1 MYVPSNEVLIVE
13 TALHSFLLNVP
24 RAAAIWLVMLIVA
37 VFAVVALSRS
47 GVRVAAE
54 PDVADPDP
62 TRPDPIRPDP
72 IRPNS
77 IRPDPTRRHPARTD
91 GAQAEEALSNPR
103 AGRAAPVADDRDW
116 AHRYADEVAVAAER
130 AAATAQRRRAEWE
143 RAQDAVDEAW
153 AAFDAADR
161 AVRRTAAAA
170 ALPVF
175 DDARTPAEYADR
187 ERFLHRSATA
197 ACRRHELSIHEL
209 NDVLAHRNG
218 WDPTRHPVHQEAA
231 LCKAVRDRQFMAYR
245 EATTRERQA
254 WHTAGVAAA
263 ALRSLREEAAA
274 ARLRLN
280 EHVPTPG
287 QLWWAEQWS
296 TAEPAVGDP
305 AVTDEVRPA
314 TGHPATD
321 HPATDHPVSG
331 HPATDHRATGHRVS
345 APVRQA
351 PTSVVGA
358 QLATR

>member
-1 MYVPSNEVLIVE
+1 MNVPSNEVLIVE
-13 TALHSFLLNVP
+13 TALQSFLLNVP
-24 RAAAIWLVMLIVA
+24 RAAAIWVVMLTVALFAVA
-37 VFAVVALSRS
+37 VLSRS
-47 GVRVAAE
+47 GPRVAA
-54 PDVADPDP
+54 DPV
-62 TRPDPIRPDP
+62 RPDRSRPKGAL
-72 IRPNS
+72 
-77 IRPDPTRRHPARTD
+77 RHHHV
-91 GAQAEEALSNPR
+91 L
-103 AGRAAPVADDRDW
+103 RAALRADEIRDGEAGTDERDW

-130 AAATAQRRRAEWE
+130 AAATARRRRAEWE

-161 AVRRTAAAA
+161 AVRRIAAATA
-170 ALPVF
+170 IPVN
-175 DDARTPAEYADR
+175 DDARTPAEYAER

-218 WDPTRHPVHQEAA
+218 WDPRRHPVLQEAA

-280 EHVPTPG
+280 EYVPTPG
-287 QLWWAEQWS
+287 ELWWAEQWS
-296 TAEPAVGDP
+296 TAPVTAEPGTPDATIPVPTIPGPRIPGPRIPGPRAAEHD
-305 AVTDEVRPA
+305 DVR
-314 TGHPATD
+314 T
-321 HPATDHPVSG
+321 PVSV
-331 HPATDHRATGHRVS
+331 PARPG
-345 APVRQA
+345 
-351 PTSVVGA
+351 PTTVVGG